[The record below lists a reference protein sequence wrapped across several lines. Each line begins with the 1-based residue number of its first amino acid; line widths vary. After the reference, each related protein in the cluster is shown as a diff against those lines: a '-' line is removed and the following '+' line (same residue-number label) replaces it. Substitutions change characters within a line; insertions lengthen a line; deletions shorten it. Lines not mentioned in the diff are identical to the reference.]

1 MTNDSILQLH
11 STVLAGMREM
21 GPKRLVRSLDFHAE
35 DIVPI
40 PDASED
46 GFRSQLLAATAGD
59 RLTELWR
66 KSLAHWDFADN
77 PAWATTLRRTTD
89 RRTEIYDLLFLTAET
104 RKVLDELVPV
114 AAEVGPTVISETFTP
129 WYSPGSQQGRAFYW
143 PAYARMLEAKG
154 WSPEAVAGIDDA
166 TTKVVERLADPAAAE
181 AYQSKGLVVGYVQS
195 GKTANFTGVVAKA
208 IDSGYRLII
217 VLGGTLNLLRAQT
230 QRRLDMELVGEENI
244 LEGADRTDLEALAG
258 IDYQTDEDWIK
269 GKFIRHGGLPSLQGA
284 VDITRMTTRDYDFKR
299 LLRGISALDFKKHN
313 PALPLHDPQNLHRSA
328 ACLMVVKKNKSVLTN
343 LVNDL
348 KKIRTPRDQIPV
360 LIIDDESDQASV
372 NTSNPK
378 KWKEGKVQR
387 TAINKLISELLELLP
402 RAQYVG
408 YTATPFANVFIDPSD
423 SVDIF
428 PRDFIISLDR
438 PQGYMGVQEFHD
450 LESDIPEH
458 ERTVANSQE
467 KAFVRGIAPADDD
480 DDSAL
485 QRAVDM
491 FVLTAAV
498 KLYRRHHGPDPE
510 AFRHHTMLVHESVL
524 KADHR
529 DAAERIRQLWFGAG
543 YTGPTGQARLRS
555 LFDTDL
561 APVSAVRADGA
572 PTPTS
577 FEQLIPYLGSAYF
590 EITGA
595 QSDPVLVVNG
605 DAEIEHGTADFD
617 QRPIWKILVGGTK
630 LSRGFTVEGLT
641 ITYYRRTTAQ
651 ADTLMQMGR
660 WFGFRQGYQDLVRL
674 YIGRSE
680 AFGAKTVDL
689 YEAFEAICRDEE
701 AFRDQ
706 LRKYAELVDGAPQ
719 VTPAQVPPL
728 VAQHL
733 PWLRPTGQSK
743 MFNAELV
750 EIRSPGEPH
759 EPTAY
764 PLSQADLRANVAAWR
779 PLLDHLDGTPSVFNC
794 PNPATGQTRPFTA
807 LTGLASRGEVLSV
820 LEELRWLDR
829 SYFAPHLEYVR
840 GLSEASLVDDWLI
853 IAPQL
858 TARTS
863 VSASI
868 LGSRPL
874 TLAQRQRRRD
884 PLFGAISEG
893 HHRPALSRLAGAG
906 VRTDDPMTESLVKA
920 RRGVLALYPV
930 VTSPPDALVTNGAV
944 DPSALVMAF
953 VMIAPA
959 SARQS
964 GQKMVRFRTIDSSR
978 SGQAIIDTAAH

>member
-1 MTNDSILQLH
+1 MTNDSTLQLH
-11 STVLAGMREM
+11 SIVLAGMREI
-21 GPKRLVRSLDFHAE
+21 GPKRLARSLDFHAE
-35 DIVPI
+35 DIVPT
-40 PDASED
+40 PDATED
-46 GFRSQLLAATAGD
+46 GFRSLLLAATAGD

-66 KSLAHWDFADN
+66 KSLAHWDFADS
-77 PAWATTLRRTTD
+77 PTWATTPRRTAD
-89 RRTEIYDLLFLTAET
+89 RRTEIYDLLRLVPET

-114 AAEVGPTVISETFTP
+114 ASEMGPTVISETFTP
-129 WYSPGSQQGRAFYW
+129 WYSRESQQGRAFYW

-154 WSPEAVAGIDDA
+154 WSPEAVSGIDDA

-244 LEGADRTDLEALAG
+244 LEGADRTDPEALDG

-299 LLRGISALDFKKHN
+299 LLRGISALEFKKQN
-313 PALPLHDPQNLHRSA
+313 PALPLYDSQNLHRST

-387 TAINKLISELLELLP
+387 TAINNLISQLLELLP

-450 LESDIPEH
+450 LDSDVPEN

-467 KAFVRGIAPADDD
+467 KAYVRGIEPADDD

-485 QRAVDM
+485 QRAIDM

-529 DAAERIRQLWFGAG
+529 DTAERIRQLWFGAG
-543 YTGPTGQARLRS
+543 YTGPTGQARLRA

-561 APVSAVRADGA
+561 APVSAARADGA

-577 FEQLIPYLGSAYF
+577 FEQLLPYLGSAYF
-590 EITGA
+590 EIAGA

-680 AFGAKTVDL
+680 SFGAKTVDL

-701 AFRDQ
+701 TFRAQ

-764 PLSQADLRANVAAWR
+764 PLSQADLRANVTTWR
-779 PLLDHLDGTPSVFNC
+779 PLLDRLDGMPSVFNC
-794 PNPATGQTRPFTA
+794 PNLSTGQARPFTA
-807 LTGLASRGEVLSV
+807 LTGLASRDEVLST
-820 LEELRWLDR
+820 LEQLRWLDR

-840 GLSEASLVDDWLI
+840 GLSEAELVDDWLI

-863 VSASI
+863 VSAAI

-906 VRTDDPMTESLVKA
+906 EPTSDPMTESLVKA

-930 VTSPPDALVTNGAV
+930 VTSPPDSVVTNGAV
-944 DPSALVMAF
+944 DPGALVMAF
-953 VMIAPA
+953 VMVAPA

-978 SGQAIIDTAAH
+978 SGQAIIDSAAY